1 MAREKMQTHHR
12 ESGRRTIILV
22 AEQTYTR
29 VQKEIHLLLPVIAK
43 LRHAAATKP
52 NEEPC
57 SM

>member
-43 LRHAAATKP
+43 L
-52 NEEPC
+52 
-57 SM
+57 